1 MATNTKYS
9 FKDFLNKNFKDI
21 PVEEFNNTEIIGSC
35 FYQECLE
42 DDENVIKD
50 IFPDGMTGVIFKR
63 CNLDNVLIPDG
74 NTIETEGEHRCSVR
88 KLKVQN
94 DLMDWILDDNLKPV
108 EPTKKR
114 RYIEL
119 DISIDPAHIPT
130 PKMLESIIRKKE
142 RELEE

>member
-1 MATNTKYS
+1 MK
-9 FKDFLNKNFKDI
+9 I
-21 PVEEFNNTEIIGSC
+21 
-35 FYQECLE
+35 
-42 DDENVIKD
+42 
-50 IFPDGMTGVIFKR
+50 
-63 CNLDNVLIPDG
+63 
-74 NTIETEGEHRCSVR
+74 
-88 KLKVQN
+88 KVQN